1 MKNEAPTS
9 IVKSAF
15 KTVFSFLTSRSR
27 PTLTRSELPQE
38 RTFLPSPVLV
48 EIFSYLITDYHDI
61 ARLRLLSKQFHTEI
75 CPNLT
80 SRAGFLKCA
89 TNSTANDYIEAIT
102 FNIEDGEHDGEL
114 FDMTTHASLPPLF
127 DREDLVLESV
137 LITQVVHSWNKE
149 LVKGRTIDLSQP
161 QDMNALQSICEK
173 LCETT
178 HWKEFLDFRQK
189 AINLGLFLPETI
201 GSYAGKFHSG
211 YHSLCISTFSCKNDN
226 LVDGE
231 IITLQLHKRVTDKP
245 TSNSIFI
252 PRRCDQNLAFRG
264 FVKDGKIRVPMCM
277 TIDEDNIYDLTSKSL
292 LPLTEIIN
300 KHQYNLSEPEGV
312 AIVDGAISQDLH
324 QNLMNS
330 IDEFANSQK
339 FVDYHPHSNNKV
351 RDIIHPALFSYV
363 KGITSL
369 EQLDEVPPCLFST
382 SGEMEQH
389 GAIDSDA
396 SNSDDVNSDA
406 IDSASD
412 NSFDSSFD
420 SDIDSDN
427 NGEEVNTGSLMDYW
441 GRKYEVSLKYQW
453 LPTYF
458 DVDLNGNVHIC
469 DYVNNLVP
477 RSNYDPLYS
486 ALEQLFAQA
495 LPQLES
501 VYSYGRTIRPCLRN
515 GYEFSEYE
523 KASPEKLEITPCS
536 LKGQRLQVITKI
548 VDYEL
553 SPGDTYE
560 GVWHVEG
567 MSHEEIVATAIY
579 FLHRDNDVTG
589 GNLMFKRAFH
599 KREAQFIFS
608 NMPQCRHLLQ
618 DQAIES
624 GMIPLGQVETL
635 PNRLLVFPNS
645 HVHKV
650 RKIENASIVK
660 DEEKH
665 VHKSRKI
672 KKTSTVKE
680 EEKRTRRIVVFFL
693 VNPEKRIVST
703 REVKPQQVDAGGT
716 MTWEEA
722 CEHRLELM
730 KERKY
735 TKQDWNVREIELCE
749 H

>member
-9 IVKSAF
+9 IVESAF

-27 PTLTRSELPQE
+27 PNTLTRSELPQE

-89 TNSTANDYIEAIT
+89 TNSTANDYIKAIT
-102 FNIEDGEHDGEL
+102 FDIEEGEHDGEL
-114 FDMTTHASLPPLF
+114 IDMTAYASLRPLF
-127 DREDLVLESV
+127 DREDLVMESV
-137 LITQVVHSWNKE
+137 LITQVVDSWNKE

-178 HWKEFLDFRQK
+178 HCMEFLDLRQK

-201 GSYAGKFHSG
+201 GSYAGKFHSD
-211 YHSLCISTFSCKNDN
+211 YHSLCILTFSCKNDS

-231 IITLQLHKRVTDKP
+231 IITLQLHKRVTDGP
-245 TSNSIFI
+245 TSNLIFI
-252 PRRCDQNLAFRG
+252 PRRCDQNLAIRG

-277 TIDEDNIYDLTSKSL
+277 AIDEDHVDYLTSKSL
-292 LPLTEIIN
+292 LSLTEIIN

-324 QNLMNS
+324 QNLMHS
-330 IDEFANSQK
+330 IDEFANSQNI
-339 FVDYHPHSNNKV
+339 VDYHPHSNNKV

-363 KGITSL
+363 KGTTSL

-389 GAIDSDA
+389 STIESDA
-396 SNSDDVNSDA
+396 TNSDDVNSDA
-406 IDSASD
+406 IDSATN
-412 NSFDSSFD
+412 NSFDSVM
-420 SDIDSDN
+420 DSDN
-427 NGEEVNTGSLMDYW
+427 DGEEVNTGRLMDYW
-441 GRKYEVSLKYQW
+441 GRKYEVSSKYQW

-469 DYVNNLVP
+469 DYVNNLIP

-501 VYSYGRTIRPCLRN
+501 VYSYGRTIRPCLRT
-515 GYEFSEYE
+515 GYENDDYE
-523 KASPEKLEITPCS
+523 ESSPEKLEIAPCS

-599 KREAQFIFS
+599 KREAQYITS
-608 NMPQCRHLLQ
+608 NVPQGRHLLQ

-624 GMIPLGQVETL
+624 GMVPLGQVETL

-665 VHKSRKI
+665 VHKSQKI
-672 KKTSTVKE
+672 KKTSTVKGK
-680 EEKRTRRIVVFFL
+680 EKGTRRLVVFFL

-703 REVKPQQVDAGGT
+703 KEVKPQQLDAGGT